1 MSRLVLVRHS
11 KPEIEPERP
20 ASAWKLDEVG
30 RRRSELLATRLRDF
44 SPAVIWSSEEPKAVE
59 TAEIV
64 AAAFGVP
71 VRTADGLEEH
81 HRDGVPYF
89 PTQDEFEAAVEQL
102 FEKPDEPVL
111 GTETA
116 EQSLARFTA
125 AIDKVTAAG
134 QVDNVVVTHGT
145 VMTLYAAGV
154 AGVEPKRLWRRLGTP
169 SFVVLGLPDLD
180 VRCVVER
187 VTAT

>member
-1 MSRLVLVRHS
+1 M
-11 KPEIEPERP
+11 
-20 ASAWKLDEVG
+20 
-30 RRRSELLATRLRDF
+30 
-44 SPAVIWSSEEPKAVE
+44 
-59 TAEIV
+59 
-64 AAAFGVP
+64 
-71 VRTADGLEEH
+71 
-81 HRDGVPYF
+81 
-89 PTQDEFEAAVEQL
+89 
-102 FEKPDEPVL
+102 L

-125 AIDKVTAAG
+125 AIDKVIEAAG

-154 AGVEPKRLWRRLGTP
+154 GGVEPKRLWRRLGTP

>member
-1 MSRLVLVRHS
+1 M
-11 KPEIEPERP
+11 
-20 ASAWKLDEVG
+20 
-30 RRRSELLATRLRDF
+30 
-44 SPAVIWSSEEPKAVE
+44 IWSSEEPKAVQ

-64 AAAFGVP
+64 AGAFGVP

-102 FEKPDEPVL
+102 FEKPDQLVL

-125 AIDKVTAAG
+125 AIDKVIEAG
-134 QVDNVVVTHGT
+134 QADNVVVTHGT
-145 VMTLYAAGV
+145 VMTLYAAAL
-154 AGVEPKRLWRRLGTP
+154 AGVEPKRLWRRLATP
-169 SFVVLGLPDLD
+169 SFVVLGLPDH
-180 VRCVVER
+180 
-187 VTAT
+187 ATYAALWNASRRHRATDRAG